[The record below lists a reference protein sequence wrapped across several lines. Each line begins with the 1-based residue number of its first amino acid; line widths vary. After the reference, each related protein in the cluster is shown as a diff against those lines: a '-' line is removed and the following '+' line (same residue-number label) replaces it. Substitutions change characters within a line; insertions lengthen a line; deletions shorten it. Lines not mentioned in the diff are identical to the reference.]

1 MVKNF
6 KERLID
12 AVKKGPVLIFVIPD
26 GTDSNGKQ
34 RIETDYDQLIES
46 TVHSIDKDITV
57 KFLNDDGNEA
67 MQLREEM

>member
-1 MVKNF
+1 MDDSLQKPYFNFPTEPVMVKNF

-34 RIETDYDQLIES
+34 RMETDYD
-46 TVHSIDKDITV
+46 
-57 KFLNDDGNEA
+57 
-67 MQLREEM
+67 

>member
-34 RIETDYDQLIES
+34 RMETDYD
-46 TVHSIDKDITV
+46 
-57 KFLNDDGNEA
+57 
-67 MQLREEM
+67 